1 MKELL
6 EESRDFFRTNPASLS
21 VFGVYINSIRISEE
35 GLSGKFVICLVSVF
49 LHWEL
54 YLLACSAT
62 ADVRAGY

>member
-1 MKELL
+1 MSKELSS
-6 EESRDFFRTNPASLS
+6 SRDFFLTNPASLS

-35 GLSGKFVICLVSVF
+35 GLPGKFVICLISVF

-62 ADVRAGY
+62 ADVRARY